1 MPGASPIS
9 IFREDECHLRIL
21 ATNDD
26 GINSPGLWAVVE
38 AVRDLAEVV
47 VVAPDREQSGV
58 GTAITLSQPVRAAEV
73 VPQVVGAKAYAVE
86 GTPADCTIVAL
97 EALIEGP
104 VDLVISGINQGAN
117 MGNDVF
123 ISGTMGAALQGFF
136 RGIPSIA
143 VSVASLKDVHFAA
156 AARTVRLLSQGV
168 ADGRLTPPL
177 LLNVNLPNVPLEK
190 IKGVSMTHLGRRTY
204 MDVIKEGDDGR
215 RKYYWITR
223 EKPGWVLERGLD
235 VWVIRRRRIS
245 ITPLHTDLASNAIS
259 KEMRGLTR
267 EIRHAFLP
275 Q

>member
-1 MPGASPIS
+1 M
-9 IFREDECHLRIL
+9 RIL

-26 GINSPGLWAVVE
+26 GIHSPGLWAVVE
-38 AVRDLAEVV
+38 ALRDMAEVV

-58 GTAITLSQPVRAAEV
+58 GTAITLSQPIRATEV
-73 VPQVVGAKAYAVE
+73 VPQANGIKAYAVE
-86 GTPADCTIVAL
+86 GTPSDCTIVAL
-97 EALIEGP
+97 ESLIEGP

-143 VSVASLKDVHFAA
+143 ISVASLKDVHFAPA
-156 AARTVRLLSQGV
+156 AQTVRILAQGV
-168 ADGRLTPPL
+168 ADGRLAPPL

-190 IKGVSMTHLGRRTY
+190 IRGVSMTHLGRRTY

-223 EKPGWVLERGLD
+223 EKPGWVLEKGLD

-245 ITPLHTDLASNAIS
+245 ITPMHTDLTSNAVS
-259 KEMRGLTR
+259 KEIRGLTR
-267 EIRHAFLP
+267 EIRRAFRP
-275 Q
+275 E

>member
-1 MPGASPIS
+1 MK
-9 IFREDECHLRIL
+9 IL

-26 GINSPGLWAVVE
+26 GIHSPGLWAVVE
-38 AVRDLAEVV
+38 ALQDMAEVV

-58 GTAITLSQPVRAAEV
+58 GTAISLNQPIRAAEV
-73 VPQVVGAKAYAVE
+73 VPKIDGVKAYAVE
-86 GTPADCTIVAL
+86 GTPADCTILAL
-97 EALIEGP
+97 ESLIEGP
-104 VDLVISGINQGAN
+104 VDLVVSGINPGAN

-143 VSVASLKDVHFAA
+143 VSVASLKDVHFAP
-156 AARTVRLLSQGV
+156 AARTVQFLAQGV
-168 ADGRLTPPL
+168 ADGRLVPPL
-177 LLNVNLPNVPLEK
+177 LLNVNLPNIPLEK

-223 EKPGWVLERGLD
+223 EKPGWVMEKGLD

-245 ITPLHTDLASNAIS
+245 ITPLHTDLTSNADP
-259 KEMRGLTR
+259 KEIRGLAK
-267 EIRHAFLP
+267 EIRQAFRP

>member
-1 MPGASPIS
+1 M
-9 IFREDECHLRIL
+9 RIL

-38 AVRDLAEVV
+38 ATRDIADVV

-73 VPQVVGAKAYAVE
+73 VSHTNGVRAYAVE
-86 GTPADCTIVAL
+86 GTPADSAILAL
-97 EALIEGP
+97 ESLVEQP
-104 VDLVISGINQGAN
+104 VDLVVSGINQGAN

-143 VSVASLKDVHFAA
+143 ISVASLKDVHFEA
-156 AARTVRLLSQGV
+156 AARTVRLLAKAVKNGTL
-168 ADGRLTPPL
+168 APPM
-177 LLNVNLPNVPLEK
+177 LLNINLPNLPVEK
-190 IKGVSMTHLGRRTY
+190 IKGVSLTHLGRRTY

-223 EKPGWVLERGLD
+223 EKPGWVLEKGLD
-235 VWVIRRRRIS
+235 IWVIRRRRIS
-245 ITPLHTDLASNAIS
+245 ITPIHTDLTSNTSS
-259 KEMRGLTR
+259 KEIKGITKD
-267 EIRHAFLP
+267 IRHAFRP

>member
-1 MPGASPIS
+1 M
-9 IFREDECHLRIL
+9 RIL

-58 GTAITLSQPVRAAEV
+58 GTAITLNQPVRAAEV
-73 VPQVVGAKAYAVE
+73 VPQAVGAKAYAVE

-97 EALIEGP
+97 EALVEGP

-136 RGIPSIA
+136 RGIPAIA

-156 AARTVRLLSQGV
+156 AARTVRLLAQGV

-245 ITPLHTDLASNAIS
+245 ITPLHTDLTSNTIS
-259 KEMRGLTR
+259 KEIRGLTR